1 MKTQRWMKALLSIG
15 MLFTVFGTIPP
26 LAVNAQEQSDDWD
39 GTADTSWYVE
49 GESAFTID
57 SAEELAGVSKLSLEE
72 NVTFDGV
79 ALRLTRDIDLDGHKW
94 TPIRTFDGTFEGQGH
109 TVSNMYVEE
118 KDAVSGFFGYLS
130 GGALVKDLTV
140 ADAEVVVPPTN
151 GYFYQG
157 VFAGWANNASVINC
171 GTSGSL
177 TVDASGSDV
186 PSVGGFIGSC
196 KGNTSLR
203 NCWSFVDVKAT
214 STEEPVML
222 GGMVGQWENAADGA
236 EMVDCYFGGSAEAAE
251 ATTSTAGILGAA
263 LSFNGE
269 VVLISGCVSYG
280 TLTVPKGAEENAVHI
295 AALDENGLA
304 QNCLWPDDGKTG
316 VVRLVVDWSS
326 GTAGAD
332 PNFDESTCGQKVTDF
347 ADPQIIAMLNAN
359 AQTENLWA
367 LGISGYPV
375 FAHQSDRILADYRA
389 IDAARE
395 QIPEDL
401 SLYTEASVK
410 NLNDLLASVNDRLS
424 MDEQDQVDAMAKAIE
439 DAIAALEYRG
449 ADYTAVE
456 EAIAKAEAL
465 DPEDY
470 NDFSAVEAA
479 IEAVEYDK
487 RITEQAEVDAMA
499 KAIEDAIAAL
509 EKKPIT
515 VPETPKDPQD
525 EETED
530 PADTAA
536 GTMTAGWASLVLG
549 SLGAGAYLIVRRR
562 ETKA

>member
-15 MLFTVFGTIPP
+15 MLFTVFGTVPP

-79 ALRLTRDIDLDGHKW
+79 TLRLTRDIDLDGHKW

-316 VVRLVVDWSS
+316 VVRLVVDWGS

-410 NLNDLLASVNDRLS
+410 NLNDLLASVNVRLS
-424 MDEQDQVDAMAKAIE
+424 MDEQDQ
-439 DAIAALEYRG
+439 
-449 ADYTAVE
+449 
-456 EAIAKAEAL
+456 
-465 DPEDY
+465 
-470 NDFSAVEAA
+470 
-479 IEAVEYDK
+479 
-487 RITEQAEVDAMA
+487 VDAMA

>member
-15 MLFTVFGTIPP
+15 MLFTVFGTVPP

-79 ALRLTRDIDLDGHKW
+79 TLRLTRNIDLDGHKW

-316 VVRLVVDWSS
+316 VVRLVVDWGS

-359 AQTENLWA
+359 AQTENLWT
-367 LGISGYPV
+367 LGINGYPV

-389 IDAARE
+389 VDAARE

-470 NDFSAVEAA
+470 TDFSAVEAA

>member
-15 MLFTVFGTIPP
+15 MLFTVFGTVPP
-26 LAVNAQEQSDDWD
+26 LGVNAQEQSDDWD

-79 ALRLTRDIDLDGHKW
+79 TLRLTRDIDLDGHKW

-177 TVDASGSDV
+177 TVDASASDV

-214 STEEPVML
+214 STEKPVML

-316 VVRLVVDWSS
+316 VVRLVVDWGS

-359 AQTENLWA
+359 AQTENLWT
-367 LGISGYPV
+367 LGINGYPV

>member
-79 ALRLTRDIDLDGHKW
+79 TLRLTRDIDLDGHKW

>member
-15 MLFTVFGTIPP
+15 MLFTVFGTVPP

-79 ALRLTRDIDLDGHKW
+79 TLRLTRDIDLDGHKW

-130 GGALVKDLTV
+130 RGALVKDLTV

-157 VFAGWANNASVINC
+157 VFAGWANNTSVINC

-316 VVRLVVDWSS
+316 VVRLVVDWGS

-359 AQTENLWA
+359 AQTENLWT
-367 LGISGYPV
+367 LGINGYPV

-470 NDFSAVEAA
+470 TDFSAVEAA

-509 EKKPIT
+509 EKKPNT

-536 GTMTAGWASLVLG
+536 GNMTAGWASLVLG